1 MAQEV
6 TRDGNHTANRIEEA
20 ALHLFFE
27 RGYKATTMREIGE
40 ASGLTA
46 GALYNHFPSKEQLL
60 YTISKRV
67 HDILDRELT
76 KAVLSAGDDP
86 KAQLRAYV
94 HQHALLH
101 TQLREEA
108 GVANQEIYSLPDA
121 EQGEIVESRRRLRG
135 LLVDILKRGVDQGV
149 FDVPNVS
156 VVSNSI
162 LTMLIRIADWF
173 RPDGPL
179 SAQDVSDLHAELA
192 LRMVKAG

>member
-40 ASGLTA
+40 ASGLT
-46 GALYNHFPSKEQLL
+46 
-60 YTISKRV
+60 
-67 HDILDRELT
+67 
-76 KAVLSAGDDP
+76 AGDDP